1 MRWVVGVPLHFAA
14 AVGVEKFGEI
24 LAAAGSPAAGYNVT
38 HFPEN
43 VILSG
48 GALAPQTRI
57 ARSWL
62 ARAMP
67 IRKPALSLRLS
78 SSDDEDVTE
87 LSDGLAAVSVQRR
100 QGSFSLSETMTFDS
114 EDIRLRRAQP

>member
-1 MRWVVGVPLHFAA
+1 
-14 AVGVEKFGEI
+14 
-24 LAAAGSPAAGYNVT
+24 
-38 HFPEN
+38 
-43 VILSG
+43 
-48 GALAPQTRI
+48 
-57 ARSWL
+57 
-62 ARAMP
+62 MP